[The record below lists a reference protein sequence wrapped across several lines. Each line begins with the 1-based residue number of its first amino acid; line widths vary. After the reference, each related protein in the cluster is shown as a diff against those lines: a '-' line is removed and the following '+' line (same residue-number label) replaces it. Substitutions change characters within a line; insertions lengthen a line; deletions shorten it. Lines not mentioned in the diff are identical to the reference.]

1 MRCRPA
7 ALTAGQCHP
16 TAGQCHPA
24 AGQCHPHRGP
34 VPPCRGPV
42 PSHRGP
48 VPPCRG
54 PVPSHRG
61 PVPSHRGP
69 VPSAASC
76 AQPPLTERRRR
87 RGWCR
92 PAALTAGQ
100 CHPHRGPVP
109 SHRGPVPSHRG
120 PVPSHRGPVQPLPRA
135 GPCDGRHAERV
146 RARAQSARE
155 SLLRRRTGSRPGAER
170 KSRGSFRNARKLP
183 NADRARASRVC
194 ERYGRNDAG
203 MRADT
208 AQRPYARTKRVCP
221 LHRAGLRVARTWI
234 ESTSQFC
241 ARRFR
246 TAPVLDVKS
255 QVRTSPSSSS
265 TMSGSQ

>member
-1 MRCRPA
+1 MC
-7 ALTAGQCHP
+7 
-16 TAGQCHPA
+16 
-24 AGQCHPHRGP
+24 
-34 VPPCRGPV
+34 
-42 PSHRGP
+42 
-48 VPPCRG
+48 
-54 PVPSHRG
+54 
-61 PVPSHRGP
+61 GP

-109 SHRGPVPSHRG
+109 PPPRASAIPPRASDIPTAGQCHP
-120 PVPSHRGPVQPLPRA
+120 HRGPVQPLPRA

-155 SLLRRRTGSRPGAER
+155 SLLRKRKGSRPGAER
-170 KSRGSFRNARKLP
+170 KSRGNFRNARKLP

-208 AQRPYARTKRVCP
+208 ASAPVRPNEPRPPVASCGSARCADLDSIDVAVLRATLQDGPGLGREEPGPHQPVFKQNDVWQSIASNEEGEP
-221 LHRAGLRVARTWI
+221 RAGLRT
-234 ESTSQFC
+234 
-241 ARRFR
+241 RRA
-246 TAPVLDVKS
+246 APRRGFGLCVCMS
-255 QVRTSPSSSS
+255 VR
-265 TMSGSQ
+265 MCVHV